1 MVFKRKV
8 LVVDDESLIVELC
21 QRFLSSAGYE
31 IKTVFRGDDAI
42 SLCQKE
48 AFDLILS
55 DVRMPGISGL
65 ELIKNIKQIQ
75 PQMVIVI
82 MTGHGTIQTAI
93 EAMKQG
99 ALGFLLKP
107 FTEDELLKSIRYA
120 TEMNDMVKENM
131 RMKSYMGLF
140 EVSQTLMKET
150 HIDLLLPKIVEIITK
165 ETKADRA
172 SIMLLD
178 TDKGELIVKAHSGF
192 TEIIPEML
200 KKKLGEWV
208 AGKVAVTKEPILLQ
222 GNQSHDPELS
232 QFLKNQHITSS
243 LTVPLILNEK
253 VIGTLNASKLKESP
267 PFTESDVELATIMA
281 GQAAVSIENAT
292 LYEKVYSNYIK
303 TIEALL
309 TAMEVKDVY
318 TQGHSARVS
327 KISRLLGIELNL
339 SSKIVDDISMSALLH
354 DIGKIGIQ
362 DQVLQKPGKLDDLE
376 TLIMREHPAN
386 GVKILRPIDLP
397 KHILES
403 VHSHHEWWNGT
414 GYPRGLKGEGISIG
428 ARIIAVADTIDS
440 MISNRV
446 YRRALALD
454 NMKEELQKFS
464 GIQFDANVINAFFTL
479 IDRMGM
485 PGFLEH
491 LNVGVAAVPVEQ
503 TV

>member
-1 MVFKRKV
+1 MLFKRKV
-8 LVVDDESLIVELC
+8 LIVDDESLIVELC
-21 QRFLSSAGYE
+21 QRFLSGAGFE
-31 IKTVFRGDDAI
+31 VKTVFRGDDAI
-42 SLCQKE
+42 ALCQKE

-65 ELIKNIKQIQ
+65 ELIKMIKQIQ

-107 FTEDELLKSIRYA
+107 FTEEELLKSIRYA

-140 EVSQTLMKET
+140 EVSQSLMKET
-150 HIDLLLPKIVEIITK
+150 HIDLLLPKIIEVVVN

-178 TDKGELIVKAHSGF
+178 ADKKELVVKAHTGF

-222 GNQSHDPELS
+222 GNQSNDPEIS
-232 QFLKNQHITSS
+232 RFLKNNQITSS
-243 LTVPLILNEK
+243 LTVPLILNGK
-253 VIGTLNASKLKESP
+253 VIGTLNASKLTESH
-267 PFTESDVELATIMA
+267 PFTESDVELVTIMA

-292 LYEKVYSNYIK
+292 LYEKVYTNYIK

-309 TAMEVKDVY
+309 TAMEVKDLY

-327 KISRLLGIELNL
+327 KISRLLSLELNL
-339 SSKIVDDISMSALLH
+339 PAKIVDDIAMSALLH

-376 TLIMREHPAN
+376 TLIMREHPSN

-397 KHILES
+397 GEIIES

-414 GYPRGLKGEGISIG
+414 GYPRGLKGEGISLG
-428 ARIIAVADTIDS
+428 GRIIAVADTVDS
-440 MISNRV
+440 MVSNRV
-446 YRRALALD
+446 YRRALALE

-485 PGFLEH
+485 PDFLEY
-491 LNVGVAAVPVEQ
+491 LNVGTKAEMVQPV
-503 TV
+503 